1 MKKRKNLIW
10 IPVVLVLIGLIAAL
24 VPVVKNSTSKDPVYV
39 YRIGDGMIGM
49 SDYYESGGE
58 SYGAVT
64 TDRIQTVYLSATQ
77 TVTQIKV
84 AEGQPVKK
92 GDVLFTYDTT
102 LSELQLERKSLAIQ
116 QMKVNLS
123 NAQAELKTINSYK
136 PIYYRPT
143 TTTTTAATT
152 GDGKISLDVTN
163 RDYVIYSGSG
173 VSINN
178 AKHCWLRAKTMV
190 SDEIIE
196 DLFTGVSANRVYV
209 IFEHSQNDSGTGEIT
224 DQFGVL
230 FVRTAQQEEPTP
242 TDPED
247 PTDPSGETDPSESTE
262 PSENTD
268 NTENAGSAETQLAAQ
283 SASSTTYTYQ
293 MSFFDP
299 SETTVVVT
307 PPADDG
313 IDWNSGFTSTEI
325 AAMKKEKQ
333 EEISNL
339 TFEIK
344 VAEAEYKIMQKEA
357 DDGKVTAEFDGVVQN
372 LLDPETA
379 VLLEQPLMKVSG
391 GGGFYITGTVNELE
405 LDTIVQGQDVQVV
418 SWDTGESYMGFV
430 SEIGAYP
437 AESEDSYYY
446 SGANVSYYPY
456 KVFVDESANL
466 QDGSYVS
473 LRLISEQTQESGL
486 YLSPAFILEEDGTS
500 YVYVRNGEGLLE
512 KREIVTGRTL
522 WDAYVQIRSGLTADD
537 YVAFPYGRSVKEG
550 ASTAEGDWDTLYG
563 E

>member
-230 FVRTAQQEEPTP
+230 FVRTAQQEEPAP

-437 AESEDSYYY
+437 AESEDFYYY

-473 LRLISEQTQESGL
+473 LSLISEQTQESGL

>member
-1 MKKRKNLIW
+1 M
-10 IPVVLVLIGLIAAL
+10 
-24 VPVVKNSTSKDPVYV
+24 
-39 YRIGDGMIGM
+39 
-49 SDYYESGGE
+49 
-58 SYGAVT
+58 
-64 TDRIQTVYLSATQ
+64 
-77 TVTQIKV
+77 
-84 AEGQPVKK
+84 
-92 GDVLFTYDTT
+92 
-102 LSELQLERKSLAIQ
+102 
-116 QMKVNLS
+116 
-123 NAQAELKTINSYK
+123 
-136 PIYYRPT
+136 
-143 TTTTTAATT
+143 
-152 GDGKISLDVTN
+152 
-163 RDYVIYSGSG
+163 IYSGSG

-230 FVRTAQQEEPTP
+230 FVRTAQQEEPAP

-437 AESEDSYYY
+437 AESEDFYYY

-473 LRLISEQTQESGL
+473 LSLISEQTQESGL